1 MAAITVVV
9 VLAGVIFWGLS
20 LRLEALPAIV
30 LTLLLGTAAFTTLGI
45 GILRFVKNADT
56 APVIV
61 NLFVLPLTFISNIWF
76 PTNTLPS
83 ALRSIASA
91 FPIKPLASSLQYA
104 FDPRHHG
111 AAFDWGSLRTLLIW
125 AVVGTFLMVRFLR
138 RPLGDDV
145 P

>member
-1 MAAITVVV
+1 M
-9 VLAGVIFWGLS
+9 
-20 LRLEALPAIV
+20 
-30 LTLLLGTAAFTTLGI
+30 
-45 GILRFVKNADT
+45 
-56 APVIV
+56 IV

-76 PTNTLPS
+76 PTNTLPK

-125 AVVGTFLMVRFLR
+125 AAVGIFLMVRFLR